1 MGFLSRPASST
12 SRKWRLVCLLF
23 VILALPHIAAA
34 RIQQKPAGGQ
44 PSQQITRLSP
54 QQLYKRLAPS
64 VFVVEVFDAQGKVTA
79 SGSGVVVA
87 SDIVAT
93 NHHVIEDAAIVRVR
107 QGARTWTATIQQRD
121 PDTDLALLAVKGL
134 KAPAVSLRASST
146 VAVGERVYAIGAPEG
161 LEMTFS
167 DGLVSGFRSYK
178 QSRVIQTTAAIS
190 HGSSGGGL
198 FDTQG
203 RLVGITTFSLEDGQ
217 QLNFAL
223 PSDTLSQL
231 YKRSQE
237 TNTQYRAT
245 DAAARQEYAQAL
257 ADYDKALAEIA
268 TRTLILEGHNAI
280 VEGLKADT
288 QQNDRSKAIAAYEK
302 ALAAFK
308 EAARKDSDNM
318 EAWQSIC
325 EAYNYLGQFDL
336 EIKTY
341 REAARKWPEEG
352 WPHYG
357 IGKGLMG
364 NGNSYGALIE
374 YREALRLKRWDDYLQ
389 FLLLGID
396 LEKMGALDEAITAFQ
411 ENLRQAGSRQGF
423 PVHFFLGKAFFRR
436 GNFRDAI
443 VEFRKELA
451 LTQRAKKGY
460 ILIGDAL
467 YHSGNDNEALAAY
480 RESLKHFP
488 DPSKPDHHYILGAIF
503 HINGDTK
510 GAIAEFSKVVS
521 LDPDHTEAHYRL
533 GKALEDSG
541 NFSEALD
548 EYRKAYSLD
557 PNSPFIADAY
567 EGLKRRR
574 IRR

>member
-1 MGFLSRPASST
+1 
-12 SRKWRLVCLLF
+12 
-23 VILALPHIAAA
+23 
-34 RIQQKPAGGQ
+34 
-44 PSQQITRLSP
+44 
-54 QQLYKRLAPS
+54 
-64 VFVVEVFDAQGKVTA
+64 
-79 SGSGVVVA
+79 
-87 SDIVAT
+87 
-93 NHHVIEDAAIVRVR
+93 
-107 QGARTWTATIQQRD
+107 
-121 PDTDLALLAVKGL
+121 
-134 KAPAVSLRASST
+134 
-146 VAVGERVYAIGAPEG
+146 
-161 LEMTFS
+161 
-167 DGLVSGFRSYK
+167 
-178 QSRVIQTTAAIS
+178 
-190 HGSSGGGL
+190 
-198 FDTQG
+198 
-203 RLVGITTFSLEDGQ
+203 LEDGQ